1 MPGWIFYIVLNM
13 SIASCVVIAVLFL
26 IRLIKPIPRRYIY
39 PLWALAFFRLIM
51 PFTLSSGLSL
61 FNFTGGLVKRLVDIE
76 TITRGAV
83 YLPASIDIVMMN
95 AVGAVEGYDPIV
107 YKAESLR
114 RIFAVSS
121 VVWVIAAAGALIA
134 VCLLYSFTCR
144 ELKNAVHIKGNIYR
158 SEMVLS
164 PVLAGVFRPRIIL
177 PSGVDPESDPGKMIL
192 EHENVHRKRQDNLW
206 RALAVITA
214 CIHWF
219 NPLVWVMLRAFFRD
233 MELSCDETV
242 LKRGKYGIDGSKAYA
257 SALLQFADGRSYIVP
272 SAFGSSGVRVRI
284 MNVLNY
290 RRMTVIGAAA
300 TAVFLLSVALVLITN
315 PSFGG

>member
-134 VCLLYSFTCR
+134 VCLLYSFTC
-144 ELKNAVHIKGNIYR
+144 
-158 SEMVLS
+158 
-164 PVLAGVFRPRIIL
+164 
-177 PSGVDPESDPGKMIL
+177 
-192 EHENVHRKRQDNLW
+192 
-206 RALAVITA
+206 
-214 CIHWF
+214 
-219 NPLVWVMLRAFFRD
+219 
-233 MELSCDETV
+233 
-242 LKRGKYGIDGSKAYA
+242 
-257 SALLQFADGRSYIVP
+257 
-272 SAFGSSGVRVRI
+272 
-284 MNVLNY
+284 
-290 RRMTVIGAAA
+290 
-300 TAVFLLSVALVLITN
+300 
-315 PSFGG
+315 